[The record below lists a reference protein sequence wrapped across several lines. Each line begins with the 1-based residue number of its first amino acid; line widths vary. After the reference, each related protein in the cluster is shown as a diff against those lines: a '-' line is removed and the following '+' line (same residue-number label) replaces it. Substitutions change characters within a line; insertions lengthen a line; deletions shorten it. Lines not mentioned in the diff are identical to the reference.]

1 MSTLPRNL
9 LTEEQYLELDRAAEY
24 KSEYYDGEMFAMA
37 GAGMTHNRIVI
48 NTGSSLHTQL
58 RGSRC
63 EALASDMRTRIGS
76 AARYAYPDITVVCGE
91 PQVLDH
97 RKDILTNPT
106 VIIEVLSP
114 STADFDRGFKFVAY
128 TAILTLRQY
137 VLIATDRV
145 SIEVFTRQPD
155 GLWAPPAKATS
166 LEDSIELESIG
177 CRLSLADVYDRVEF
191 PPAEASA

>member
-1 MSTLPRNL
+1 MSTLPRNF

-37 GAGMTHNRIVI
+37 GADLAHGRVVM
-48 NTGSSLHTQL
+48 NTGAAVHTQL
-58 RGSRC
+58 RGTPC
-63 EALASDMRTRIGS
+63 QGLATNMRVRVGS
-76 AARYAYPDITVVCGE
+76 AARYAYPDLIVVCGKPE
-91 PQVLDH
+91 VLDH
-97 RKDILTNPT
+97 RQDILTNPT

-128 TAILTLRQY
+128 TGIPSLRQY
-137 VLIATDRV
+137 VLIATDRA

-155 GLWAPPAKATS
+155 GLWAPPAKAAR

-177 CRLSLADVYDRVEF
+177 CRLSLTDVYERVEF